1 MCCGNQREQIS
12 NQAHRVSGAA
22 PANWRSAGSVVPP
35 AAVRRHHRGVMFE
48 YEGAHAMTVV
58 SPLTQRSYRFAHP
71 GARITV
77 DPHDTTWLTFTPNL
91 RRTG

>member
-12 NQAHRVSGAA
+12 SQAHRANGAM
-22 PANWRSAGSVVPP
+22 VPP
-35 AAVRRHHRGVMFE
+35 PVRRHHRGVTFE
-48 YEGAHAMTVV
+48 YEGPHAMTVV

-71 GARITV
+71 GARLAV

-91 RRTG
+91 RRAG